1 MATAPRDRYAA
12 PVPIAETAMQPKPD
26 KDKARTKP
34 GQLPI
39 AAPQREKP
47 AAPAGAPDLRIEEI
61 EERHIPKDR
70 NIFDK

>member
-1 MATAPRDRYAA
+1 
-12 PVPIAETAMQPKPD
+12 MQPSPD

-39 AAPQREKP
+39 AAPRREKP
-47 AAPAGAPDLRIEEI
+47 AAPTGAPDLRIEEI

>member
-1 MATAPRDRYAA
+1 
-12 PVPIAETAMQPKPD
+12 MQPKPD
-26 KDKARTKP
+26 PDKARTKP

-47 AAPAGAPDLRIEEI
+47 PAPAGAPDLRIEEI